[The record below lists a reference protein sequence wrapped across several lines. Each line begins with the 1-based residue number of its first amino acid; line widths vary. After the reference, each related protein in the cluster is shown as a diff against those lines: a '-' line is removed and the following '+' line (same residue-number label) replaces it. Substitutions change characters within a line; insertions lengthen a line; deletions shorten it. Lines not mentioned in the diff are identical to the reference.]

1 MNDKSKNLII
11 INRYLLSLFWVKVH
25 LITEYILQFLKSNKL
40 HLWAIWKDFSL
51 WMSFGLLNKSEWK
64 QDVNETKLNY
74 FPNALNIN
82 HDISIFLSA
91 VFDHNVDD
99 HSPQKFPVLAAL
111 NMFWHF
117 PVSSNP
123 CSANQHKS
131 LGSLF
136 FAFLCLSY
144 VCQILQAQ
152 FFMTYA
158 VKFSDLFQTFC
169 SHFPIVFPLYTCL
182 FKWIANI
189 LLYNHISVASVP
201 FNCVEIGQ

>member
-82 HDISIFLSA
+82 HDISFFYLLCSIITLTIIALKNFPSLQLLICFDIFLSLLI
-91 VFDHNVDD
+91 
-99 HSPQKFPVLAAL
+99 PVLL
-111 NMFWHF
+111 TNT
-117 PVSSNP
+117 S
-123 CSANQHKS
+123 S
-131 LGSLF
+131 LGCLF